1 MTASEA
7 VALGAYLQ
15 KGGFVIVDDFRPQRF
30 RGAFG
35 DEPGASGWPA
45 FASAMKRVDPEM
57 RFFDMDASHPIFHAF
72 FEIDRLDG
80 TPQNIGC
87 PPM

>member
-1 MTASEA
+1 MISGRSVSAARSATNP
-7 VALGAYLQ
+7 VLQ
-15 KGGFVIVDDFRPQRF
+15 AGPRSRRP
-30 RGAFG
+30 
-35 DEPGASGWPA
+35 
-45 FASAMKRVDPEM
+45 MKRVDPEM